1 MSMNLAPGS
10 VPVTYAHEH
19 RPHVC
24 GKCRNPYTVGNP
36 NCVNAREGDGDR
48 LVQS

>member
-10 VPVTYAHEH
+10 VPRTYAHEA

-36 NCVNAREGDGDR
+36 LCVNAQRQGEER
-48 LVQS
+48 

>member
-1 MSMNLAPGS
+1 MSLNGGLPAPT
-10 VPVTYAHEH
+10 TYQHEE

-36 NCVNAREGDGDR
+36 NCPNAPRPK
-48 LVQS
+48 